1 MKTIILSLLTAACMF
16 GAERTIDPTFLH
28 RYVPEVEAKPSDVST
43 ATCHYKPA
51 FGAGDAVTSIVR
63 GIARYGELTIDPHG
77 DCTTVAYPAEE
88 QIYVILEGSGILQY
102 GGEKAPVR
110 KNDFMYLAPG
120 VKHGLANLSDKPCRL
135 IVMGFKIPAGTVL
148 APPGKL
154 QLANLD
160 EVKKQTVGGHPTSV
174 LYQLMIGDRKSTRD
188 KIAAGY
194 VVTSLYI
201 MEFAPGGTNFPHHH
215 ETEEEIYLVLD
226 GHGAMVAGGGMDG
239 IEGRHP
245 AKTGDAYFFRLNCTV
260 GFYSSNEP
268 GAQAHILAVRSLF
281 PSRRP

>member
-1 MKTIILSLLTAACMF
+1 MTTIFLSLLTAACMF
-16 GAERTIDPTFLH
+16 GAERSIDPTFLH
-28 RYVPEVEAKPSDVST
+28 RYLPEVEAKPSDVST
-43 ATCHYKPA
+43 TACQYKPV

-63 GIARYGELTIDPHG
+63 GVARYGELTIDPQG
-77 DCTTVAYPAEE
+77 ACTTVAYPAEE
-88 QIYVILEGSGILQY
+88 QIYVILEGNGILQY
-102 GGEKAPVR
+102 GDEKAPIR

-120 VKHGLANLSDKPCRL
+120 VQHGLVNPSDKPCRL
-135 IVMGFKIPAGTVL
+135 IVMGFKIPDGTAI
-148 APPGKL
+148 APPGKP

-226 GHGAMVAGGGMDG
+226 GHGDMVAGGGNDG

-245 AKTGDAYFFRLNCTV
+245 AKAGDAYFFRLNCTV
-260 GFYSSNEP
+260 GFYNSNEP
-268 GAQAHILAVRSLF
+268 GAQAHILAVRSVF
-281 PSRRP
+281 PGRRP